1 MDVQVSAV
9 ALPALWIFRGFRFLV
24 SVLGRSFES
33 RQVRTVPVKL
43 IIIIIKI
50 LILYLSICTEIITI
64 NIEILHYYHIYQI
77 FYVLKAVPVNQNKL
91 I

>member
-1 MDVQVSAV
+1 MRLIAKAAV
-9 ALPALWIFRGFRFLV
+9 TLRK
-24 SVLGRSFES
+24 
-33 RQVRTVPVKL
+33 QHMKL
-43 IIIIIKI
+43 FCGIIIIIKI